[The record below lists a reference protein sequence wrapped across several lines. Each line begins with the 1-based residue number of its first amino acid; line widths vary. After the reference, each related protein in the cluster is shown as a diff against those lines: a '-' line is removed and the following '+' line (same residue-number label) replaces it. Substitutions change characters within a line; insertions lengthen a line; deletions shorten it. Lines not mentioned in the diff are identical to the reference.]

1 MRTLILVCFACQ
13 FVFASVYQAC
23 TNNEPPS
30 LVLPAEYQQIK
41 SIEAEAQCRGP
52 RGAYTTSVLSFTG
65 GACSFTQNYSYK
77 DEIYRALIRPDYKGF
92 TIDSS
97 GKILDTLS
105 AEAVEMIRS
114 HDFPRMFARPQDL
127 FQAISFQKNV
137 DAHTHVF
144 QAKNRLNAPV
154 ELFFDNR
161 EKQISRVGLL
171 NPADSTQAIEIVP
184 TQWTDTG
191 FGKLVSALYIVQ
203 GGKDTFSFEYKTL
216 KINQKR

>member
-1 MRTLILVCFACQ
+1 MRTIIIACLACQ
-13 FVFASVYQAC
+13 FVFASVYVAC
-23 TNNEPPS
+23 INNEPPQ
-30 LVLPAEYQQIK
+30 LQLPAEYQQIK

-65 GACSFTQNYSYK
+65 GACSFSQNYSYK
-77 DEIYRALIRPDYKGF
+77 DEIYRAIIRPDYKGF

-114 HDFPRMFARPQDL
+114 HDFTRMFARPQDL
-127 FQAISFQKNV
+127 FQAISFQKKV

-154 ELFFDNR
+154 ALFYDYK
-161 EKQISRVGLL
+161 EKRISRVDLL
-171 NPADSTQAIEIVP
+171 NPADSTQVIEIVP

-203 GGKDTFSFEYKTL
+203 GGKDTFGFEYKVL
-216 KINQKR
+216 KINQKE